1 MPASPVLVPFHA
13 ASPPAAYATEAA
25 RWAAVESGDSAA
37 DAHFFYSVATTG
49 VYCKPSCPSRLPRR
63 ENVGFFASAEEARRA
78 GFRACKRCKPEVMA
92 SNSLEVLAVTAAARM
107 IDAAIADER
116 PVPALA
122 ALAARAGFS
131 QFYFHRLFKQQ
142 LGLTPKAYANA
153 ARAQRMEQELRAS
166 GSVTEAIQGAG
177 YSSASRF
184 YDHATARLG
193 MAPSAHRKGG
203 AGETIRFATAECSLG
218 LVLVAMTGKGVCAI
232 HFGDAPDEL
241 AAMLGKRFPQA
252 RLLSGATGFAAVI
265 AKVVALVEAP
275 RLGADLPLDV
285 RGTAFQERV
294 WQALQAIPV
303 GTTATYT
310 EIAAAIGAPKAMRA
324 VAGACAANP
333 AAVLIPCHR
342 VVRSN
347 GDLSGYRWG
356 VARKAELLKREG
368 GR

>member
-13 ASPPAAYATEAA
+13 ASAPAAYATEAA
-25 RWAAVESGDSAA
+25 RWAAVAASDSAA

-63 ENVGFFASAEEARRA
+63 ENVGFFTSAEAARHA
-78 GFRACKRCKPEVMA
+78 GFRACRRCKPDIMA
-92 SNSLEVLAVTAAARM
+92 CDSLDVLAVTAAARM

-131 QFYFHRLFKQQ
+131 PFHFHRLFRKQ
-142 LGLTPKAYANA
+142 LGLTPKSYANA
-153 ARAQRMEQELRAS
+153 ARAQRMEQELRAG

-232 HFGDAPDEL
+232 HFGDTPDEA

-252 RLLSGATGFAAVI
+252 RLLADAAGFAAVV
-265 AKVVALVEAP
+265 AKVVGLVEAP

-294 WQALQAIPV
+294 WQALQAIPA
-303 GTTATYT
+303 GTTATYA